1 MEPSRGTP
9 DEPTEAERLA
19 TARRYRKARTDELR
33 ALVDGQVD
41 GEVEEVGQ
49 FSRMP
54 LEALAAVPVLGV
66 FFALYARIRGRRR
79 GGSADAL
86 VALGR
91 DELYVFDYESTDA
104 SGARSVSLAE
114 RLPRSTV
121 SVGAQTKA
129 FMRDKITFEVRDSDD
144 IVLYASSLK
153 TNPWAAGVIRA
164 LGGDAP
170 EPLDLGPETVS
181 GGSTA
186 PNE

>member
-1 MEPSRGTP
+1 
-9 DEPTEAERLA
+9 
-19 TARRYRKARTDELR
+19 
-33 ALVDGQVD
+33 
-41 GEVEEVGQ
+41 
-49 FSRMP
+49 
-54 LEALAAVPVLGV
+54 
-66 FFALYARIRGRRR
+66 LYARIRGRRR

-114 RLPRSTV
+114 RLPQSTV

-129 FMRDKITFEVRDSDD
+129 FMRDKITFEVRDYDD

-153 TNPWAAGVIRA
+153 TNPWAAGVVRA

-170 EPLDLGPETVS
+170 EPLDLGPETAS